1 VIELVT
7 YRAGPHST
15 SDDPTRYRAKDEPE
29 HWPLGDPIERLKQ
42 HLIKLGA
49 WSEER
54 HQALSAELD
63 ALVVASWKEAVTFG
77 TLNEGPR
84 LDPDLMFED
93 VFKEMPQNLLKQRAQ
108 MRARRA
114 EAHGPA

>member
-1 VIELVT
+1 M
-7 YRAGPHST
+7 
-15 SDDPTRYRAKDEPE
+15 
-29 HWPLGDPIERLKQ
+29 
-42 HLIKLGA
+42 IKLGA

-63 ALVVASWKEAVTFG
+63 AAVVTSWREAVTFG

-93 VFKEMPQNLLKQRAQ
+93 VFKEMPQNLLKQRAL
-108 MRARRA
+108 MRT
-114 EAHGPA
+114 EKG